1 MKRSHFVLSA
11 LCILSLTLLITACG
25 GGSPTRSTGNG
36 GTSKPSVTTSS
47 VPTGT
52 VGTAYSATLQAS
64 GGTAPYKW
72 SLKSG
77 GLPTGISLS
86 VDGTLSGTPSAV
98 GTADSL
104 VFQVTDAGNNSASSS
119 NLSLKVNPEA
129 PPVVQTATLQDGN
142 VGVGY
147 STTLT
152 ATGGTKPYTWSV
164 TGTLP
169 AGLVLD
175 KNTGTITGTPTA
187 SGTSGSLVF
196 GVTDFYNTVGVSA
209 NLSVKIDSL
218 VQVTTA
224 SLPSGTQGT
233 AYMSSLAA
241 TGGSGVYT
249 WSLKSGTLPA
259 GLSLNPSTGEI
270 SGTPTTA
277 SIFNGLVFQATDA
290 DTATGVSGALSLQVY
305 NTAGCSSGAESNLGA
320 QSYAFQIK
328 GFEPSAGNL
337 APVTI
342 VGSFTADGQGGVTA
356 GEEDINS
363 ASGAQSSLAITPASS
378 SYSLGPDNNGCLVLT
393 TPAGTTNLHFSVS
406 TPNGSNVFTQGH
418 VMLDNSS
425 GTGTRGTGIL
435 RLQDSSAFATGL
447 TGMYAFLFVG
457 TDAASGHF
465 GMAGSFAAGS
475 GNITNL
481 AFDADDA
488 GTLATNI
495 TGGTGT
501 YSSTDTYGR
510 GTASISANISGNS
523 YNLNSVYYVINSTE
537 VLFASTD
544 LLATNA
550 ICSGR
555 AFATDSAQFSAAYL
569 QNSYVARAI
578 GLMAG
583 GIPQVLIMT
592 ASFDGVSAGSGS
604 VFEDQG
610 GTITNWLASDSYAVD
625 ATTGRVTFTGTFITP
640 VGYLV
645 TGVNGISAVLVGD
658 DYPATTAM
666 LEPQPANSTP
676 ASGIYSIGTDLD
688 ADFLTPDQVGT
699 YNLSSSNFSGTES
712 LSNAIS
718 PFLVQ
723 NQAASNSFSIG
734 TNGTGTFWGDPAVST
749 GSVIY
754 FIDERG
760 GTNAHPAIISV
771 TK

>member
-1 MKRSHFVLSA
+1 
-11 LCILSLTLLITACG
+11 
-25 GGSPTRSTGNG
+25 
-36 GTSKPSVTTSS
+36 
-47 VPTGT
+47 
-52 VGTAYSATLQAS
+52 
-64 GGTAPYKW
+64 
-72 SLKSG
+72 
-77 GLPTGISLS
+77 
-86 VDGTLSGTPSAV
+86 
-98 GTADSL
+98 
-104 VFQVTDAGNNSASSS
+104 
-119 NLSLKVNPEA
+119 
-129 PPVVQTATLQDGN
+129 
-142 VGVGY
+142 
-147 STTLT
+147 
-152 ATGGTKPYTWSV
+152 
-164 TGTLP
+164 
-169 AGLVLD
+169 
-175 KNTGTITGTPTA
+175 
-187 SGTSGSLVF
+187 
-196 GVTDFYNTVGVSA
+196 
-209 NLSVKIDSL
+209 
-218 VQVTTA
+218 
-224 SLPSGTQGT
+224 
-233 AYMSSLAA
+233 MSSLAA

-305 NTAGCSSGAESNLGA
+305 NTAGCSSGAESNLGT
-320 QSYAFQIK
+320 QSYAFLIK

-393 TPAGTTNLHFSVS
+393 TSAGTTNLHFSVS

-457 TDAASGHF
+457 TDAASGNF

-544 LLATNA
+544 SACNKRNLQRPGFRYRQCTVLRSILAKQLCCA
-550 ICSGR
+550 RYRIDGR
-555 AFATDSAQFSAAYL
+555 RYSPSPHY
-569 QNSYVARAI
+569 
-578 GLMAG
+578 
-583 GIPQVLIMT
+583 
-592 ASFDGVSAGSGS
+592 DGEFRWRRCG
-604 VFEDQG
+604 
-610 GTITNWLASDSYAVD
+610 
-625 ATTGRVTFTGTFITP
+625 
-640 VGYLV
+640 
-645 TGVNGISAVLVGD
+645 
-658 DYPATTAM
+658 
-666 LEPQPANSTP
+666 
-676 ASGIYSIGTDLD
+676 
-688 ADFLTPDQVGT
+688 
-699 YNLSSSNFSGTES
+699 
-712 LSNAIS
+712 
-718 PFLVQ
+718 
-723 NQAASNSFSIG
+723 
-734 TNGTGTFWGDPAVST
+734 
-749 GSVIY
+749 
-754 FIDERG
+754 
-760 GTNAHPAIISV
+760 
-771 TK
+771 